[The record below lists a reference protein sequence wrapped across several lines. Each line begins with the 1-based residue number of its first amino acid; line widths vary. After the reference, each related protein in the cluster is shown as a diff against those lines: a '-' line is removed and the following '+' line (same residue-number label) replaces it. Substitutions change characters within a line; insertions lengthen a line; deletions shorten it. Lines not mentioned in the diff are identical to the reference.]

1 MHCLNSLTT
10 APLGT
15 ELVKSPTSASVC
27 GFNDIVIDRALIGF
41 ERQRIIVLL
50 LKDLPGRSMF
60 ITKVMRANG
69 RSVQIDPYKSGPT
82 NRALQI
88 GQVLF
93 VQLSARFTLASVW
106 IGQAVSCP
114 VWPFRLAPM
123 RPFPAE
129 LTRKKYIHLEQETYI
144 GNKLINH
151 I

>member
-1 MHCLNSLTT
+1 LNSLTT

-15 ELVKSPTSASVC
+15 ELVKSQTSASVC

-82 NRALQI
+82 NRASSFCSVECKVHSGQRLDWASSKLPRVAFPI
-88 GQVLF
+88 GPHATFPRGINTKEVH
-93 VQLSARFTLASVW
+93 
-106 IGQAVSCP
+106 
-114 VWPFRLAPM
+114 PFRA
-123 RPFPAE
+123 
-129 LTRKKYIHLEQETYI
+129 
-144 GNKLINH
+144 GNVYW
-151 I
+151 